1 MNRNIVERVR
11 AFNHARQPDLVR
23 LKYQK
28 MRISAFVFFRGTCH
42 LFYEDW
48 PVKSALNAAPL
59 AWLCGDL
66 HLENFGTYKGD
77 NRLTYFDIN
86 DFDEA
91 VLAPATWDVARFVT
105 SLLVAAP
112 ELKMTKREAEKLA
125 VLFLTTYAETLA
137 RGQIRTVERPTSVGM
152 VRRLLHALKTRQRVE
167 FLDDRTQRRKGG
179 RRWKFDEVHL
189 LPATAAERDYVAER
203 IEQFGRHQRQP
214 GFYKVLD
221 VARRVAGT
229 GSLGLRRYAVLV
241 EGKGSPACNY
251 ILDLKEAAPSSLQPY
266 LTAPQ
271 PAWTSEAD
279 RAVEVQRRFQ
289 GNPPALLSAMKMEN
303 KAYGLRELQPLQDR
317 VHLAEWDGEME
328 RAAKVIETM
337 AEVTAWGQ
345 LRSSGRQGS
354 AIADELIAFGQ
365 ATDWRQEVMVA
376 ARQYSAQVMAD
387 FDEYAAAYDLAG
399 GFAV

>member
-1 MNRNIVERVR
+1 MKRNIADRVR
-11 AFNHARQPDLVR
+11 AFNRSRQPELVQ

-91 VLAPATWDVARFVT
+91 VLGPATWDLARFVT

-125 VLFLTTYAETLA
+125 VLYLNTYAGTLA
-137 RGQIRTVERPTSVGM
+137 RGHIRTVERPTAVGM
-152 VRRLLHALKTRQRVE
+152 VRRLLHALKIRERVE
-167 FLDDRTQRRKGG
+167 FLDDRTQRHKGG
-179 RRWKFDEVHL
+179 RRWKLDAVHL

-203 IEQFGRHQRQP
+203 IEQFGRRQRQP

-221 VARRVAGT
+221 VACRAAGT
-229 GSLGLRRYAVLV
+229 GSLVLRRYAVLV
-241 EGKGSPACNY
+241 EGQGSPKCNY
-251 ILDLKEAAPSSLQPY
+251 ILDLKEAAESALQPY

-271 PAWTSEAD
+271 PAWASEAV
-279 RAVEVQRRFQ
+279 RAIEIQRRFQ
-289 GNPPALLSAMKMEN
+289 STPPALLSALKMEN
-303 KAYGLRELQPLQDR
+303 KAYCLRELQPLEDR

-328 RAAKVIETM
+328 RAAEVIATM

-345 LRSSGRQGS
+345 LRSGGRQGS
-354 AIADELIAFGQ
+354 AIADELLVFGQ
-365 ATDWRQEVMVA
+365 ATDWRLEVMRY
-376 ARQYSAQVMAD
+376 ARQYAAQVMAD
-387 FDEYAAAYDLAG
+387 FREYAAAYDLAG
-399 GFAV
+399 GFAA